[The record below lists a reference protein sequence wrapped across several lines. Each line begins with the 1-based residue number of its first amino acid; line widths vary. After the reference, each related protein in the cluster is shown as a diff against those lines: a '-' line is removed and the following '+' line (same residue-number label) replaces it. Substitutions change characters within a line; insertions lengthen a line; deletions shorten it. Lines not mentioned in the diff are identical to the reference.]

1 VLNFIRSHPRWGVRA
16 LWEPKS
22 VYYLREDVSL
32 TGLRAHLRSDW
43 RPRPRTLAVLT
54 AVCLVLLALLAVAQ
68 VVHAHPVQSDA
79 DHCPLCIA
87 MHSVVPFV
95 VMVAALVLV
104 RIETV
109 APLPLAVNKII
120 LYWYP
125 TLFTRPPPTSC

>member
-1 VLNFIRSHPRWGVRA
+1 MFIRSQATWGVSRP
-16 LWEPKS
+16 LEPKS

-79 DHCPLCIA
+79 DHCPLCIVK
-87 MHSVVPFV
+87 HLGVPFLV
-95 VMVAALVLV
+95 IVATVVLV
-104 RIETV
+104 RIE
-109 APLPLAVNKII
+109 
-120 LYWYP
+120 
-125 TLFTRPPPTSC
+125 RSEERR